1 MNDLKRALE
10 AAQTG
15 ESQPSGQG
23 WVGRTFRFD
32 ESFLGFS
39 GHFPGYPIVPAFVEV
54 LASIVVMEQIKKT
67 SLEIRALDNAKFQRE
82 LHPHALVAVECRE
95 TQDLPHLA
103 FQARIFDENGT
114 AASFSARCVAA
125 KQVEP

>member
-15 ESQPSGQG
+15 ESRPSGPG

-54 LASIVVMEQIKKT
+54 LASIVVMEKIKKT

-82 LHPHALVAVECRE
+82 LHPKALVTVECRE

-103 FQARIFDENGT
+103 FQARLVDENGT
-114 AASFSARCVAA
+114 AASFSVRCVAA
-125 KQVEP
+125 ERMEP